1 MGGNEKHRGLPKTAS
16 STGKGGLEMS
26 GILGRML
33 GSNEIRE
40 DFKRRID
47 QLLEVTQKMLDADKE
62 HVVALRDH
70 AKAVREL
77 RLTLKE
83 IKESL

>member
-1 MGGNEKHRGLPKTAS
+1 
-16 STGKGGLEMS
+16 MS
-26 GILGRML
+26 GVIGRL
-33 GSNEIRE
+33 FGSNEIRE

-62 HVVALRDH
+62 HVAALKDH
-70 AKAVREL
+70 ARAVREL

-83 IKESL
+83 LKESL